1 MIFSD
6 SWVKTKAI
14 MGTYGKGKNDVP
26 PPMQSTL
33 ADTFN
38 NVPQFE
44 VLRHRE
50 GTDFFIG
57 NYR

>member
-1 MIFSD
+1 
-6 SWVKTKAI
+6 